1 MASTTHTVEGMD
13 GDRRVVVRYSVPC
26 EQVLELVHGLRQD
39 HGPKTRFLVDGHD
52 ISQQA
57 QMASKPSA
65 PVERLDLG
73 NNADLATANL
83 ASHMLWESLERAAA
97 IQAIMVDRMVGQSI
111 EMTRRFTEQM
121 DELRARYGAAM
132 AKIDG
137 VAFEQKMFEQERA
150 YRHIALQHR
159 QLADDERRAASRGDI
174 GGLVEQLVGG
184 AVRIIHALGE
194 DPIQRPGES
203 TRAENGTDGS
213 HRQGE

>member
-1 MASTTHTVEGMD
+1 
-13 GDRRVVVRYSVPC
+13 
-26 EQVLELVHGLRQD
+26 
-39 HGPKTRFLVDGHD
+39 
-52 ISQQA
+52 
-57 QMASKPSA
+57 
-65 PVERLDLG
+65 
-73 NNADLATANL
+73 
-83 ASHMLWESLERAAA
+83 
-97 IQAIMVDRMVGQSI
+97 MVDRMVGQSV

-159 QLADDERRAASRGDI
+159 QLAEDERRAASRGDL

-194 DPIQRPGES
+194 EPNQQETRQRTGES
-203 TRAENGTDGS
+203 TREESASDGS